1 MPFAGSAVDS
11 DQQTHPETNRAMSPT
26 PIKPRLTDA
35 WINGTSAVCPATTP
49 VINPADGQPIADVG
63 LCSVEQIGEAITAA
77 EVAGQKWRQTTA
89 AHRAEVLF
97 AVRDRLIAD
106 QNAIAQIITD
116 EQGKPPGQSVGE
128 VQYAASFF
136 QWFAEQVRRQES
148 RVVAHPEPNR
158 EYLLQPTPLGV
169 AGLITPWNF
178 PLALGAK
185 KTATALAAGC
195 AAVWKPSE
203 LTPLSALA
211 MGPLLQE
218 CGVPDG
224 LIQIAPASGPV
235 AGEAFA
241 QHPELRVISLTGS
254 VRTGQT
260 VMRAA
265 ADQLQK
271 VSLELGGNAPFIVL
285 PDADISQTV
294 DDLLQLKLL
303 VSGQVCVSANRVF
316 VPENL
321 LPAFVD
327 CLQERLAGVRVGP
340 GNEPGVHAGPLIH
353 QQACNT
359 IRAKIQAA
367 CDEGATVV
375 AENHSAPQKTD
386 SNSGSWFSPTVLT
399 NVTDSMTVACDE
411 LFGPVISLLGYTE
424 IDEAVHRANDTDYGL
439 AGYVYGRDIAR
450 MRSVA
455 ERLEVGIVGVNE
467 WRPLRAEVPFGG
479 VKQSGIGAEGGTEGM
494 EEFIHWKVLSL
505 PR

>member
-1 MPFAGSAVDS
+1 M
-11 DQQTHPETNRAMSPT
+11 
-26 PIKPRLTDA
+26 KPRITDA
-35 WINGTSAVCPATTP
+35 WINGTSAVCTETTP
-49 VINPADGQPIADVG
+49 VINPANGQPIADVG
-63 LCSVEQIGEAITAA
+63 LCSAGQISEAISAA
-77 EVAGQKWRQTTA
+77 DIAGQNWRHTTA
-89 AHRAEVLF
+89 AHRSEILHI
-97 AVRDRLIAD
+97 VRDRLISD
-106 QNAIAQIITD
+106 QHEIAQIITD
-116 EQGKPPGQSVGE
+116 EQGKPLSQSIGE

-148 RVVAHPEPNR
+148 RLIAHPEPNR

-185 KTATALAAGC
+185 KAATALAAGC

-203 LTPLSALA
+203 LTPMSALV
-211 MGPLLQE
+211 MGPLLKE

-224 LIQIAPASGPV
+224 LIQIVPALGPV
-235 AGEAFA
+235 AGQAFA
-241 QHPELRVISLTGS
+241 QHPKMRVISLTGS

-285 PDADISQTV
+285 PDADIPQTV

-316 VPENL
+316 VPTNL
-321 LPAFVD
+321 LPTFVD
-327 CLQERLAGVRVGP
+327 CLQDRLAGVRVGP
-340 GNEPGVHAGPLIH
+340 GSEQGIHAGPLIH
-353 QQACNT
+353 HQACDT
-359 IRAKIQAA
+359 IRARIQAA
-367 CDEGATVV
+367 CEEGATIV
-375 AENHSAPQKTD
+375 AENHSAPHD
-386 SNSGSWFSPTVLT
+386 SESRSGSWFAPTVLN
-399 NVTDSMTVACDE
+399 NVTDSMRVARDE
-411 LFGPVISLLGYTE
+411 LFGPVISLLSYTH
-424 IDEAVHRANDTDYGL
+424 IDEVVYRANATDYGL
-439 AGYVYGRDIAR
+439 AGYVYGRDISQ

-455 ERLEVGIVGVNE
+455 ERLDVGIVGVNE

-479 VKQSGIGAEGGTEGM
+479 VKLSGIGAEGGTEGM
-494 EEFIHWKVLSL
+494 EEFLHWKVLSL

>member
-1 MPFAGSAVDS
+1 MKS
-11 DQQTHPETNRAMSPT
+11 
-26 PIKPRLTDA
+26 RLTDA
-35 WINGTSAVCPATTP
+35 WINGTRAVCPDTTP
-49 VINPADGQPIADVG
+49 VIDPASGQSFAEVG
-63 LCSVEQIGEAITAA
+63 LCSADQISDAITSAEAA
-77 EVAGQKWRQTTA
+77 GHEWKLTSA
-89 AHRAEVLF
+89 AHRAEVLLR
-97 AVRDRLIAD
+97 VRDRLIAN
-106 QNAIAQIITD
+106 QNEIAEIITG
-116 EQGKPPGQSVGE
+116 EQGKPLSQSIGE
-128 VQYAASFF
+128 VHYAASFF

-148 RVVAHPEPNR
+148 RLVAHPEPGR

-211 MGPLLQE
+211 MGPLLKD

-224 LIQIAPASGPV
+224 LIQVVPALGPV
-235 AGEAFA
+235 AGQAFA
-241 QHPELRVISLTGS
+241 QHRGMRVISLTGS
-254 VRTGQT
+254 VRTGRT

-265 ADQLQK
+265 ANRLQK

-294 DDLLQLKLL
+294 NDLLQLKLL

-316 VPENL
+316 IPEGL
-321 LPAFVD
+321 QSMFID
-327 CLQERLAGVRVGP
+327 CLQDRLADVRVGP
-340 GNEPGVHAGPLIH
+340 GNESEIHAGPLIH
-353 QQACNT
+353 RQACDA
-359 IRAKIQAA
+359 IEAKIQAA
-367 CDEGATVV
+367 CNEGATIV
-375 AENHSAPQKTD
+375 AENRSAPQT
-386 SNSGSWFSPTVLT
+386 SGSWFAPTILN
-399 NVTDSMTVACDE
+399 NVTDSMTVACEE
-411 LFGPVISLLGYTE
+411 LFGPVISLLSYTE
-424 IDEAVHRANDTDYGL
+424 IDEAVHRANDTNYGL
-439 AGYVYGRDIAR
+439 AGYVYGRDISQ

-479 VKQSGIGAEGGTEGM
+479 IKQSGIGAEGGTEGM